1 MRARRPNS
9 VRRPVIK
16 GASGLLR
23 KWRNKY
29 NGWILAQGKARRR
42 VIAVATARSRNTALG
57 KRRRFMFRY
66 LRSRPLVLR
75 LVRRVRQIQGEADQ
89 RNARGE
95 VQEVYGQCKWHAD
108 GVLKEFDDED
118 HQYHLGEPPLEVVQ
132 AVDEQYVRRA
142 LALLRLQR
150 GRGGLEEMADHV
162 VGVDSRD
169 AEHREAREQARDHR
183 HQDDETAVPTAAP
196 QKFFRASLKIIPHCH
211 RGYAARP
218 PRLHIHSLFSA
229 SAPQIIPVALF
240 FRLDRPRPAP
250 LRVRHGTR
258 DRGIVR
264 MEVDDEVLSG
274 LNQIGIFYA
283 IVIGGEDQWPPQGIA
298 VYVPSARDF
307 PKTVAAHAAIGDG
320 RGRRRRRCVS
330 RAACRS
336 SSACSFARPAASTA
350 SSSRT
355 AAAAD
360 SALANQSRVA
370 DDTAPSASAAA
381 TAALA
386 SAIASAILRA
396 VMASLRAITASLRA
410 RA

>member
-142 LALLRLQR
+142 LALLRLVDLADEQLIEAEAEDQHDRREQIAVDDLHHMRDGLAAQGVALLRLQR
-150 GRGGLEEMADHV
+150 GRGVLEEMADHV

-169 AEHREAREQARDHR
+169 VEHREAREQARDHR
-183 HQDDETAVPTAAP
+183 HQDDETAVPQQP
-196 QKFFRASLKIIPHCH
+196 LKNLFELH
-211 RGYAARP
+211 RRSS
-218 PRLHIHSLFSA
+218 R
-229 SAPQIIPVALF
+229 
-240 FRLDRPRPAP
+240 
-250 LRVRHGTR
+250 
-258 DRGIVR
+258 
-264 MEVDDEVLSG
+264 
-274 LNQIGIFYA
+274 
-283 IVIGGEDQWPPQGIA
+283 IVIEGTLRGLRGCTYTAYFQR
-298 VYVPSARDF
+298 VP
-307 PKTVAAHAAIGDG
+307 
-320 RGRRRRRCVS
+320 RR
-330 RAACRS
+330 
-336 SSACSFARPAASTA
+336 
-350 SSSRT
+350 
-355 AAAAD
+355 
-360 SALANQSRVA
+360 
-370 DDTAPSASAAA
+370 
-381 TAALA
+381 
-386 SAIASAILRA
+386 
-396 VMASLRAITASLRA
+396 
-410 RA
+410 